1 MRDQSATV
9 YSRNGTAFFL
19 DVGAGLFA
27 VTAAHVIDCV
37 DNFRVASGALPTLW
51 IAGLRRQS
59 KEKMLPLVVL
69 SSHTVRCGFLN
80 VPHLHRSRRAKAR
93 ISSEQIESKIGVCK
107 FQDAHPES
115 DRFKAHALCQ
125 FPDGRSWVFASRAR

>member
-27 VTAAHVIDCV
+27 VTAAHVI
-37 DNFRVASGALPTLW
+37 FRVASGSLPTLW

-80 VPHLHRSRRAKAR
+80 VPHLHRSRRTKAR
-93 ISSEQIESKIGVCK
+93 ISSEQIESKIGVCS
-107 FQDAHPES
+107 FWTRTQRVIA
-115 DRFKAHALCQ
+115 
-125 FPDGRSWVFASRAR
+125 